1 MLRSTRVRGAVQRA
15 AHAPEAST
23 ETERLGFVSV
33 CAGAS
38 SCGRRTPVMRHS
50 AARWISVHS
59 RPSSLGG
66 ATEMTDKCVCASV
79 GIDVAHVAG
88 IANAVGNRC
97 RTDACVQA
105 SHFSVAPH
113 TPHGSRVK
121 CDQGPPE
128 TIYRQ
133 AHEWKRATSSTTS
146 PFPLRPVPRATS
158 DVSWSSVP
166 AQPQTSV
173 RSSGQSGVEF
183 YSTNSDLIQILQLN
197 TFLGRELRG
206 HLSAYTQ
213 HGTHRHS
220 VHVRL

>member
-133 AHEWKRATSSTTS
+133 AHVARVETRDVVDDIPFSPASGPTS
-146 PFPLRPVPRATS
+146 
-158 DVSWSSVP
+158 
-166 AQPQTSV
+166 
-173 RSSGQSGVEF
+173 
-183 YSTNSDLIQILQLN
+183 
-197 TFLGRELRG
+197 
-206 HLSAYTQ
+206 
-213 HGTHRHS
+213 
-220 VHVRL
+220 HV